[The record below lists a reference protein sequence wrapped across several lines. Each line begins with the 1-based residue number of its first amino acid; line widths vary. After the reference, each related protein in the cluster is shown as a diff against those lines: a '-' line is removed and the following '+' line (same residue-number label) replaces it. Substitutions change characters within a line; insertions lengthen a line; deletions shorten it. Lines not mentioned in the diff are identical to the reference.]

1 QVTKKIIQN
10 IFDKGFPLEKK
21 EFLNINFPAKSKIK
35 GIKICKA
42 GKRVYNFEA
51 HSNVNPRGVEYYWLA
66 AANLDFEDEKN
77 SDIALLKKGYAT
89 ITPIMLDLTAYERMK
104 KVKKWL
110 KANDE

>member
-1 QVTKKIIQN
+1 
-10 IFDKGFPLEKK
+10 
-21 EFLNINFPAKSKIK
+21 
-35 GIKICKA
+35 
-42 GKRVYNFEA
+42 
-51 HSNVNPRGVEYYWLA
+51 
-66 AANLDFEDEKN
+66 